1 MACLAAT
8 RDRSGVFTNKSSAL
22 NTGGPPTEVLTHRL
36 ERAIS
41 QERFAGYVA
50 HCAGD
55 KAAAVEL
62 YRWNA
67 QLSGA
72 FWQTLGHVEV
82 MLRNALDARMRYRQA
97 HRGRGSDWLTDP
109 RSGLDERAR
118 DDIIRARRRVLGKRK
133 QPGHGQ
139 VVSELGFGFWRF
151 LLARRYQSS
160 LWPDLAAGFPLSPSR
175 DRRLIEAPVVRLH
188 EFRNRLA
195 HQQRIW
201 TEATPERYGDCLVL
215 AGYIDAAV
223 RDWIAATS
231 DVPAVLAARP
241 VR

>member
-1 MACLAAT
+1 L
-8 RDRSGVFTNKSSAL
+8 S
-22 NTGGPPTEVLTHRL
+22 TGGPPTDVLIGRL

-55 KAAAVEL
+55 RSAAVEL

-97 HRGRGSDWLTDP
+97 RHGGRGDWLVDP
-109 RSGLDERAR
+109 RSGLDDRAK
-118 DDIIRARRRVLGKRK
+118 DDIVRAQRRVLGKRK

-151 LLARRYQSS
+151 LLARRYQGS

-195 HQQRIW
+195 HQQRVW
-201 TEATPERYGDCLVL
+201 TEPTSERYADCLVL
-215 AGYIDAAV
+215 AGYIDADV

-231 DVPAVLAARP
+231 EVPAVLAARP
-241 VR
+241 RR